1 VDNTNKDRLALNQF
15 YEMKIIKD
23 GKQIGSKEF
32 MLGTDNIVTDK
43 PGSDKI
49 NPNLAQL
56 LKGYIDSV
64 IFAPAFTERVETING
79 VEVSSDAM
87 KEFTKL
93 GISLKKSDR
102 SGYLID
108 MNFTDGKVFQLS
120 TNGKT
125 QRMGRE
131 NGILKQGVLDNDTQK
146 IEYKDGAFVITDRKN
161 GQSTFTIREIT
172 QSPTVNT
179 EVSSDSTEKIE
190 TDLNNIINQVKEYAK
205 TQ

>member
-1 VDNTNKDRLALNQF
+1 
-15 YEMKIIKD
+15 
-23 GKQIGSKEF
+23 
-32 MLGTDNIVTDK
+32 
-43 PGSDKI
+43 
-49 NPNLAQL
+49 
-56 LKGYIDSV
+56 
-64 IFAPAFTERVETING
+64 
-79 VEVSSDAM
+79 
-87 KEFTKL
+87 
-93 GISLKKSDR
+93 
-102 SGYLID
+102 

-131 NGILKQGVLDNDTQK
+131 NGILNQGGLDNTTQK
-146 IEYKDGAFVITDRKN
+146 VEYKNGTFVLTDKES
-161 GQSTFTIREIT
+161 GKSTFTIREIT

>member
-1 VDNTNKDRLALNQF
+1 
-15 YEMKIIKD
+15 
-23 GKQIGSKEF
+23 
-32 MLGTDNIVTDK
+32 
-43 PGSDKI
+43 
-49 NPNLAQL
+49 
-56 LKGYIDSV
+56 
-64 IFAPAFTERVETING
+64 
-79 VEVSSDAM
+79 
-87 KEFTKL
+87 
-93 GISLKKSDR
+93 
-102 SGYLID
+102 

-131 NGILKQGVLDNDTQK
+131 NGILNQGGLDNTTQK
-146 IEYKDGAFVITDRKN
+146 VEYKDCAFVITDRKN